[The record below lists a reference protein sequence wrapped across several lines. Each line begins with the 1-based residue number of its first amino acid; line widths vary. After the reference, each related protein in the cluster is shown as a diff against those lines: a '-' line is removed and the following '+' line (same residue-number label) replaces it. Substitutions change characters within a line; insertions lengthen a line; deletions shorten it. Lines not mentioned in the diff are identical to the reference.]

1 MIATPINHAAPNP
14 ASPHLAPPHLAPP
27 LSAAPSAQQVRLLQ
41 AATLPGVL
49 TARP

>member
-27 LSAAPSAQQVRLLQ
+27 LSAAPSAQQVLLLQ
-41 AATLPGVL
+41 AVQ
-49 TARP
+49 RFE